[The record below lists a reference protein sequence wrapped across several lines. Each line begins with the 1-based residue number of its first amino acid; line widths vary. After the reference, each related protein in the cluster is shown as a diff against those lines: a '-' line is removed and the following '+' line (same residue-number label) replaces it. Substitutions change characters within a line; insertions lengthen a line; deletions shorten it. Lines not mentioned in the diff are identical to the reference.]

1 MRSGLHLRTHRVQ
14 GSGRKVRRSTSLSGV
29 PIVCERAERKRRTG
43 GCLICQ
49 CTCTIGRSTNE
60 PELLL
65 QRPTH
70 TMSSSLGVPPKLLNE
85 AFGHV
90 ITVELKNGQ
99 LFRGK
104 LLDGA
109 SI

>member
-1 MRSGLHLRTHRVQ
+1 
-14 GSGRKVRRSTSLSGV
+14 
-29 PIVCERAERKRRTG
+29 
-43 GCLICQ
+43 
-49 CTCTIGRSTNE
+49 
-60 PELLL
+60 
-65 QRPTH
+65 
-70 TMSSSLGVPPKLLNE
+70 MSSSLGVPPKLLNE